1 MKPLLLAL
9 ALTAVLLLG
18 GYFILVAVS
27 YANAATR
34 PRAATFTPFLAPIKP
49 LPCVACVSLM
59 APPGQALDGTQ

>member
-1 MKPLLLAL
+1 VNRAL
-9 ALTAVLLLG
+9 AVLILAVVLLLSL
-18 GYFILVAVS
+18 YFALAVYS
-27 YANAATR
+27 NVNAAAR